1 MMEKLRRAGLFG
13 WISENTQR
21 GGGGRNFNLGLKLT
35 SLNRKR
41 LSVCSEISCQHKCG
55 ISCHFCRNVQLL
67 KQHGKET
74 PSPGFSLRLINV
86 VTTSYKLSYSKKYR
100 KQERLGKWIIG
111 VLIACSLLVFIEL
124 KPSTQV
130 LALVLPVFSFGIGLF
145 ILIFMLK
152 KVEGKS

>member
-1 MMEKLRRAGLFG
+1 MKRENKRA
-13 WISENTQR
+13 NQ
-21 GGGGRNFNLGLKLT
+21 LK
-35 SLNRKR
+35 
-41 LSVCSEISCQHKCG
+41 E
-55 ISCHFCRNVQLL
+55 LL

-74 PSPGFSLRLINV
+74 PSPRFSLRLINV

-100 KQERLGKWIIG
+100 KQERFGKWIIG